1 MKFSLAS
8 LSELDL
14 RRILGAHGP
23 ELGYVVVV
31 TTQEASRTAA
41 DHIPGMTV

>member
-1 MKFSLAS
+1 MS
-8 LSELDL
+8 LSEPDL

-23 ELGYVVVV
+23 VSGYVAVV

-41 DHIPGMTV
+41 DRIPGMTV